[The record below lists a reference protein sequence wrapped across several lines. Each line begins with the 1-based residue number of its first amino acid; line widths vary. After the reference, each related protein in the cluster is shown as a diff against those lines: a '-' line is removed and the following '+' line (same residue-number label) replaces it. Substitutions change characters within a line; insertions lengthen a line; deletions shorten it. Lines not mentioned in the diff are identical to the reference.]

1 LKQQE
6 LIYSQDFQLQQLE
19 RKVARLQGERSNEEK
34 MALNNKIK
42 DLSGRLDEQQAT
54 EAMLQNQLKRLGDDL
69 RRATRQ
75 LEKTRK
81 EKADVT
87 SKIEEVELHNDS
99 SQRELKKVETA
110 KQDLMV
116 DDNILKLEIK
126 QLRDTLNS
134 KADSVLSLE
143 KRKLQLQ
150 TAMSERAHEINIH
163 KGMLQAQIK
172 TLTSEKQKL
181 SSEVH
186 ERFSKID
193 KLRKR
198 YEIVMVSM
206 APPEGEEEHS
216 QAYYVIKVLVH
227 AWVNK

>member
-1 LKQQE
+1 
-6 LIYSQDFQLQQLE
+6 
-19 RKVARLQGERSNEEK
+19 
-34 MALNNKIK
+34 
-42 DLSGRLDEQQAT
+42 
-54 EAMLQNQLKRLGDDL
+54 
-69 RRATRQ
+69 
-75 LEKTRK
+75 
-81 EKADVT
+81 
-87 SKIEEVELHNDS
+87 
-99 SQRELKKVETA
+99 VETA